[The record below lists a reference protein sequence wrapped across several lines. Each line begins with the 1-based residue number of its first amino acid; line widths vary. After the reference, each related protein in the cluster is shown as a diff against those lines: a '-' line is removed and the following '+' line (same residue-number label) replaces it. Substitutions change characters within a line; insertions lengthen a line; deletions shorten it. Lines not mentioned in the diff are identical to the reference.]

1 MERFLIVC
9 AGSAVGGGARY
20 LVSMWAGERFGT
32 AFPYGTLIVNLV
44 GCFLITLIMYVAA
57 ATQMSVQLRLL
68 LTTGFLGGLTT
79 YSSFDFETTTLLQN
93 GSHLAGALN
102 LGVTVVGCFLA
113 GLLGLAVGHLFV
125 GD

>member
-9 AGSAVGGGARY
+9 GGSAVGGGARY

-44 GCFLITLIMYVAA
+44 GCILITFIMHVAA
-57 ATQMSVQLRLL
+57 VTQMNVQLRLL

-79 YSSFDFETTTLLQN
+79 YSSFDFETTTLFQN
-93 GSHLAGALN
+93 GSHVAGALN
-102 LGVTVVGCFLA
+102 LGITVVGCFAA
-113 GLLGLAVGHLFV
+113 GLLGLALGRAVVGE
-125 GD
+125 